1 MWPSNVPRPSDQ
13 LADLLRGKL
22 AWGDAPEAIRS
33 WAELPIHQAAAQIVA
48 APDKGARRNM
58 LGRIP
63 ASVRPHV
70 ETEVKRLW
78 GRRKVEK

>member
-1 MWPSNVPRPSDQ
+1 MWPADVPRPSDQ

-22 AWGDAPEAIRS
+22 AWDEAPEAIRS
-33 WAELPIHQAAAQIVA
+33 WAALPIHQAAAQIVA

-78 GRRKVEK
+78 ERRKVTQ

>member
-1 MWPSNVPRPSDQ
+1 MWPDDVPRPSEQ

-33 WAELPIHQAAAQIVA
+33 WAALPIHQAAVQIVA
-48 APDKGARRNM
+48 ELDKGARRNM

-70 ETEVKRLW
+70 AEEVKRLW
-78 GRRKVEK
+78 ALR

>member
-22 AWGDAPEAIRS
+22 AWDDAPDAIRS
-33 WAELPIHQAAAQIVA
+33 WAALPIHQAAAQIVA
-48 APDKGARRNM
+48 AQDKGARRNM

-70 ETEVKRLW
+70 AEEVKRLW
-78 GRRKVEK
+78 ALRRT